1 MEARFS
7 NGLRMAAQ
15 PEPKR
20 SPPAQDDLQPG
31 ATGATGATVDQAR
44 MRGTDLVVVETLPRR
59 RTGISRHSLN
69 YRGRFYVSPFFETPV
84 PGQGR
89 PARPAVRQAL
99 QQAIDGIEG
108 EIRVAMQYFFQ
119 AMGAR
124 GDDRIRD
131 LLMSTA
137 TEELS
142 HIEML
147 GHAVALNLEGAP
159 VSLQEETAK
168 DPVMKAI
175 LGGANPRHLL
185 SSGLSAMPVNANG
198 VPFDMSHVYATG
210 NIGADMMANV
220 AAEAG
225 GRVLASRLY
234 NWTDDH
240 GMKDFLLFLIA
251 RDTYHQQQWLA
262 IVEELGGIEDQL
274 PIPNST
280 PEDHEAKAHSYYY
293 LNTLLD
299 KQAPEGRWSQGPS
312 LDGRSEFSMTQEP
325 KPAGQEPS
333 LGNARPGSGAQTE
346 QM

>member
-1 MEARFS
+1 MFHHSS
-7 NGLRMAAQ
+7 N
-15 PEPKR
+15 
-20 SPPAQDDLQPG
+20 LQYPVK
-31 ATGATGATVDQAR
+31 VDKPDPQFA
-44 MRGTDLVVVETLPRR
+44 ML
-59 RTGISRHSLN
+59 
-69 YRGRFYVSPFFETPV
+69 
-84 PGQGR
+84 
-89 PARPAVRQAL
+89 L
-99 QQAIDGIEG
+99 QQAIGGVEG

-137 TEELS
+137 TEELA

-147 GHAVALNLEGAP
+147 AHAVALNLEGAP
-159 VSLQEETAK
+159 LSYQEESAK
-168 DPVMKAI
+168 DPIINAI
-175 LGGANPRHLL
+175 LGGMNPRHLL

-210 NIGADMMANV
+210 NVGADMLANA

-234 NWTDDH
+234 NWTDDK
-240 GMKDFLLFLIA
+240 GMKDFLSFLIA

-262 IVEELGGIEDQL
+262 VLEELGGLNSAL

-280 PEDHEAKAHSYYY
+280 PENHEAMQHSYYY

-312 LDGRSEFSMTQEP
+312 LDGRGEFSVKQQPEP
-325 KPAGQEPS
+325 EGEAPT
-333 LGNARPGSGAQTE
+333 LGKAPPHSGAQKE

>member
-1 MEARFS
+1 MFHHS
-7 NGLRMAAQ
+7 S
-15 PEPKR
+15 K
-20 SPPAQDDLQPG
+20 LQYPVR
-31 ATGATGATVDQAR
+31 VDKPDPQFA
-44 MRGTDLVVVETLPRR
+44 ML
-59 RTGISRHSLN
+59 
-69 YRGRFYVSPFFETPV
+69 
-84 PGQGR
+84 
-89 PARPAVRQAL
+89 L
-99 QQAIDGIEG
+99 QQAIGGVEG

-137 TEELS
+137 TEELA

-159 VSLQEETAK
+159 VSYQEASAK
-168 DPVMKAI
+168 DPVINAI

-198 VPFDMSHVYATG
+198 VPFDMSHIYATG
-210 NIGADMMANV
+210 NIAADMQANV
-220 AAEAG
+220 AAEAS

-234 NWTDDH
+234 NWTDDK
-240 GMKDFLLFLIA
+240 GMKDFLSFLIA

-262 IVEELGGIEDQL
+262 VIEDMGGLQASL

-280 PEDHEAKAHSYYY
+280 PEEHEATEHSYYF

-299 KQAPEGRWSQGPS
+299 KEAPQGRWSEGPS
-312 LDGRSEFSMTQEP
+312 LDGRSNFSFKQQPEP
-325 KPAGQEPS
+325 LGQVPS
-333 LGNARPGSGAQTE
+333 LGKAKPGSGAQKE
-346 QM
+346 QL

>member
-1 MEARFS
+1 MFHHS
-7 NGLRMAAQ
+7 GKLQYPVKVDTPN
-15 PEPKR
+15 PEF
-20 SPPAQDDLQPG
+20 AML
-31 ATGATGATVDQAR
+31 
-44 MRGTDLVVVETLPRR
+44 
-59 RTGISRHSLN
+59 
-69 YRGRFYVSPFFETPV
+69 
-84 PGQGR
+84 
-89 PARPAVRQAL
+89 L
-99 QQAIDGIEG
+99 QQAIGGIEG

-131 LLMSTA
+131 MLMSTA

-159 VSLQEETAK
+159 VSYQEATAK
-168 DPVMKAI
+168 DPVMNAI

-210 NIGADMMANV
+210 NIAADMLAN
-220 AAEAG
+220 ATAEAG

-240 GMKDFLLFLIA
+240 GMKDFLSFLIA

-262 IVEELGGIEDQL
+262 VIEELGGFEKQL
-274 PIPNST
+274 PIPNAT
-280 PEDHEAKAHSYYY
+280 PEDHEAMQHSYYY
-293 LNTLLD
+293 LNTLMD
-299 KQAPEGRWSQGPS
+299 KEAPKGRWSEGPS
-312 LDGRSEFSMTQEP
+312 LDGRSQYSVRNQ
-325 KPAGQEPS
+325 PASEGQEPS
-333 LGNARPGSGAQTE
+333 LGSAKEKSGAQKE
-346 QM
+346 QIDPNK

>member
-1 MEARFS
+1 MFHHSA
-7 NGLRMAAQ
+7 
-15 PEPKR
+15 K
-20 SPPAQDDLQPG
+20 LQYPVK
-31 ATGATGATVDQAR
+31 VDKPNPQFA
-44 MRGTDLVVVETLPRR
+44 ML
-59 RTGISRHSLN
+59 
-69 YRGRFYVSPFFETPV
+69 
-84 PGQGR
+84 
-89 PARPAVRQAL
+89 L
-99 QQAIDGIEG
+99 QQAIGGIEG

-131 LLMSTA
+131 MLMSTA

-159 VSLQEETAK
+159 LSYQEETAK
-168 DPVMKAI
+168 DPVMNAI

-210 NIGADMMANV
+210 NIGADMLANV

-225 GRVLASRLY
+225 GRALASRLY

-240 GMKDFLLFLIA
+240 GMKDFLSFLIA

-262 IVEELGGIEDQL
+262 VIEELGGMQAQL

-280 PEDHEAKAHSYYY
+280 PEDHEAMQHSYYY

-299 KQAPEGRWSQGPS
+299 KKAPKGRWAEGPS
-312 LDGRSEFSMTQEP
+312 LDGKSNYSVMDQPEP
-325 KPAGQEPS
+325 EGQEAK
-333 LGNARPGSGAQTE
+333 LGKAPPNSGAQNE